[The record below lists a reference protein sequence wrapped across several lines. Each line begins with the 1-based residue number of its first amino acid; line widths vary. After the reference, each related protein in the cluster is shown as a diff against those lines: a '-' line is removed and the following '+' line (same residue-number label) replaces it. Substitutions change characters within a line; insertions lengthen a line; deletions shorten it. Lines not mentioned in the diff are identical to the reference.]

1 MGRDECEW
9 KEAEREWNARGK
21 RNRTRV
27 GRDERAWGIASGH
40 SDSVGHGTSGCY
52 KPELTAMS
60 LLVSQYTEHVA
71 MRVEGAVTASG
82 TFVHSFLAS
91 FISLHSL

>member
-1 MGRDECEW
+1 MDLQDLRLQGTEVWSLPLLLSGR
-9 KEAEREWNARGK
+9 
-21 RNRTRV
+21 
-27 GRDERAWGIASGH
+27 
-40 SDSVGHGTSGCY
+40 Y
-52 KPELTAMS
+52 KPELTAMLS
-60 LLVSQYTEHVA
+60 LVSQYTEHVA

>member
-1 MGRDECEW
+1 
-9 KEAEREWNARGK
+9 
-21 RNRTRV
+21 
-27 GRDERAWGIASGH
+27 
-40 SDSVGHGTSGCY
+40 
-52 KPELTAMS
+52 MS

-91 FISLHSL
+91 FISLSTLSNLQNTPFTRGQASSSNVLHTKHVRETDSIRKL

>member
-1 MGRDECEW
+1 MNLQDLRLQETEVWSLALLPSGR
-9 KEAEREWNARGK
+9 
-21 RNRTRV
+21 
-27 GRDERAWGIASGH
+27 
-40 SDSVGHGTSGCY
+40 Y

-82 TFVHSFLAS
+82 TLYTVF
-91 FISLHSL
+91 